1 MLTIGAVRIMRV
13 ISSIG
18 FAVELDEQTYMASPL
33 TKALTSP
40 SLEGGMKLW

>member
-1 MLTIGAVRIMRV
+1 MLMIGAVRIMRV

-33 TKALTSP
+33 TKALTGP
-40 SLEGGMKLW
+40 GLEGGMKLW